1 MIAVSIYCYLI
12 KYKSK
17 EKHLLPHYITNDK
30 LMNDK
35 FKNMDRKDVLK
46 ETDIKNRTCYYFDDI
61 IRIEDFN
68 INNISL
74 DEKWYEKILV
84 YNISYKPLIDAK
96 PLHIML
102 DKIDGFIRVYDWTR
116 YLVLFSFI

>member
-17 EKHLLPHYITNDK
+17 QKHLLPHYITNVK

-35 FKNMDRKDVLK
+35 LNNIYSKDALK
-46 ETDIKNRTCYYFDDI
+46 EIDIKNRTCYYFDDI

-74 DEKWYEKILV
+74 DEKSYEKILV
-84 YNISYKPLIDAK
+84 YNISYKSLVDAK

>member
-17 EKHLLPHYITNDK
+17 QKHLLPHYITNVK

-35 FKNMDRKDVLK
+35 LNNIYSKDALK
-46 ETDIKNRTCYYFDDI
+46 EIDIKNRTCYYFDDI

-74 DEKWYEKILV
+74 DEKSYEKILV
-84 YNISYKPLIDAK
+84 YNISYKSLIDAK

>member
-17 EKHLLPHYITNDK
+17 QKHLLPHYITNVKLTNDK
-30 LMNDK
+30 LN
-35 FKNMDRKDVLK
+35 NLYSKDALK
-46 ETDIKNRTCYYFDDI
+46 EIDIKNCTCYYFDDI

-74 DEKWYEKILV
+74 DEKSYEK
-84 YNISYKPLIDAK
+84 
-96 PLHIML
+96 
-102 DKIDGFIRVYDWTR
+102 F
-116 YLVLFSFI
+116 